1 MKKSNLYWIG
11 LSDLMISMFFI
22 MLVIAMVQIQINVD
36 ERNENEKINQ
46 ENIKFKKKIKIL
58 ESQALVLK
66 EEKKV
71 IETVQKNIEKLKEKD
86 DLFQYDSIF
95 KRYTLKF
102 DVEFYRD
109 GNEIENSDIKDY
121 KETRSK
127 LIQTGEELFKI
138 VENLDKLKKENDSYK
153 DISYMIVISGSSSI
167 TGDKDENYKLSYL
180 RAYNLYKFWNDKLG
194 VNFDDK
200 KYHNLIE
207 LQIAGNGT
215 GGVGRVEVRQGKVY
229 TEKNQRFI
237 INIIPKLGSL
247 NEKG

>member
-1 MKKSNLYWIG
+1 MKKSNLFWIG

-22 MLVIAMVQIQINVD
+22 MLVIVVVEISINAKLH
-36 ERNENEKINQ
+36 NENSELNAEVLKL
-46 ENIKFKKKIKIL
+46 KKRVKIL
-58 ESQALVLK
+58 ENQALVLK
-66 EEKKV
+66 EEKRV

-102 DVEFYRD
+102 DVEFYSD
-109 GNEIENSDIKDY
+109 GNEIASSDIKDY

-138 VENLDKLKKENDSYK
+138 VENLDKLKKENDAYK
-153 DISYMIVISGSSSI
+153 DISYMIVISGSASN
-167 TGDKDENYKLSYL
+167 TGEIDENYRLSYL
-180 RAYNLYKFWNDKLG
+180 RAYNLYKFWKSEIG
-194 VNFDDK
+194 VDFDNI

-207 LQIAGNGT
+207 LQIAGNGI
-215 GGVGRVEVRQGKVY
+215 GGVGRIEVDKGKKY

-237 INIIPKLGSL
+237 INVIPKLGSL

>member
-1 MKKSNLYWIG
+1 MSFN
-11 LSDLMISMFFI
+11 
-22 MLVIAMVQIQINVD
+22 
-36 ERNENEKINQ
+36 
-46 ENIKFKKKIKIL
+46 
-58 ESQALVLK
+58 
-66 EEKKV
+66 
-71 IETVQKNIEKLKEKD
+71 
-86 DLFQYDSIF
+86 
-95 KRYTLKF
+95 
-102 DVEFYRD
+102 VEFFKNK
-109 GNEIENSDIKDY
+109 NEITPDGFKDY
-121 KETRSK
+121 GVKRDK
-127 LIQTGEELFKI
+127 LIQTGNELFKI

-215 GGVGRVEVRQGKVY
+215 TGVGRVEVSQEKVY

-237 INIIPKLGSL
+237 IPKLGLL